1 MTRPAISGRPTI
13 EERAGKPRAEE
24 IHMLTS
30 ILKRGAIV
38 AVAVAGLS
46 TAAFAQLELK
56 IMAPAAPGGGWDGT
70 ARSMQQAL
78 TASGI
83 AKSVQVTNVTG
94 AGGTIGLAQLINAKG
109 DGSQLMVNGFVMVG
123 AILLNKSPVNLS
135 QTTPIARLTA
145 EALVIV
151 VPTDSPIKTAKD
163 LAERVKA
170 DPAKVTWAGGSA
182 GGADHI
188 LAALFAEA
196 AGGDAKKINY
206 IPFSGGG
213 EALAAMLGGRVT
225 AGISGYGEFEGQIKA
240 GKLRVVGVSSS
251 ARLANA
257 PDAPTLKEG
266 GVNLELMNWRSVV
279 APPGLSAEQ
288 NKTLSDAIA
297 KLVKSKEWAE
307 ILKARG
313 WDDAYLGGAE
323 FDAFLKAEQVRVAK
337 VMTDVGLVK

>member
-1 MTRPAISGRPTI
+1 
-13 EERAGKPRAEE
+13 
-24 IHMLTS
+24 MLSS
-30 ILKRGAIV
+30 ILKRGALV

-83 AKSVQVTNVTG
+83 AKSVQVSNVTG

-196 AGGDAKKINY
+196 AGGDPKKINY

-240 GKLRVVGVSSS
+240 GKLRVIGVSSA

-257 PDAPTLKEG
+257 PNAPTLKEG

-279 APPGLSAEQ
+279 APPGLSADQ
-288 NKTLSDAIA
+288 TKVLSEAIGKMA
-297 KLVKSKEWAE
+297 KSKEWAE

-313 WDDAYLGGAE
+313 WDDAYLGGADFE
-323 FDAFLKAEQVRVAK
+323 AFLKAEQVRVAK
-337 VMTDVGLVK
+337 VMADVGLVK

>member
-1 MTRPAISGRPTI
+1 
-13 EERAGKPRAEE
+13 
-24 IHMLTS
+24 MLTS
-30 ILKRGAIV
+30 LLKRAAV
-38 AVAVAGLS
+38 TAVAVAGLS

-94 AGGTIGLAQLINAKG
+94 AGGTIGLAQLIGAKG
-109 DGSQLMVNGFVMVG
+109 DGHQLMVNGFVMVG
-123 AILLNKSPVNLS
+123 AILLNKSPVNLT
-135 QTTPIARLTA
+135 QVTPIARLTA
-145 EALVIV
+145 EAEVIV
-151 VPTDSPIKTAKD
+151 VPADSPIKTAKD

-182 GGADHI
+182 GGTDHI
-188 LAALFAEA
+188 LAALFAQTVGA
-196 AGGDAKKINY
+196 DAKKINY

-240 GKLRVVGVSSS
+240 GKLRAIAVSSEK
-251 ARLANA
+251 RLANA
-257 PDAPTLKEG
+257 PDVPTLREQG
-266 GVNLELMNWRSVV
+266 IALDLINWRSVV
-279 APPGLSAEQ
+279 APPGLSPEQ
-288 NKTLSDAIA
+288 TKTLIGAVEKMA
-297 KLVKSKEWAE
+297 QSKEWQE

-313 WDDAYLGGAE
+313 WDDAFLSG
-323 FDAFLKAEQVRVAK
+323 DAFGTFLKAEIERVSK
-337 VMTDVGLVK
+337 VMQEVGLVK

>member
-1 MTRPAISGRPTI
+1 
-13 EERAGKPRAEE
+13 
-24 IHMLTS
+24 MLTS

-56 IMAPAAPGGGWDGT
+56 IMAPASPGGGWDGT

-83 AKSVQVTNVTG
+83 AKSVQVNNVTG

-240 GKLRVVGVSSS
+240 GKLRVLGVSSS

-288 NKTLSDAIA
+288 TKTLSDAMS

-323 FDAFLKAEQVRVAK
+323 FEAFMKAEQVRVAK

>member
-1 MTRPAISGRPTI
+1 
-13 EERAGKPRAEE
+13 
-24 IHMLTS
+24 MLTS

-38 AVAVAGLS
+38 AAAVAGLS

-109 DGSQLMVNGFVMVG
+109 DGHQLMVNGFVMVG

-151 VPTDSPIKTAKD
+151 VPADSPIKTAKD

-279 APPGLSAEQ
+279 APPGLSADQ
-288 NKTLSDAIA
+288 TKTLSDAIS
-297 KLVKSKEWAE
+297 KMVKSKEWTE

-323 FDAFLKAEQVRVAK
+323 FDAFLKAEQARVAK

>member
-1 MTRPAISGRPTI
+1 
-13 EERAGKPRAEE
+13 
-24 IHMLTS
+24 
-30 ILKRGAIV
+30 
-38 AVAVAGLS
+38 
-46 TAAFAQLELK
+46 
-56 IMAPAAPGGGWDGT
+56 MAPASPGGGWDGT

>member
-1 MTRPAISGRPTI
+1 
-13 EERAGKPRAEE
+13 
-24 IHMLTS
+24 MLTS
-30 ILKRGAIV
+30 LLKRCAV
-38 AVAVAGLS
+38 TAVAVAGLS

-83 AKSVQVTNVTG
+83 AKSVQVANVTG

-109 DGSQLMVNGFVMVG
+109 DGNQLMVNGFVMVG
-123 AILLNKSPVNLS
+123 AILLNKSPVNLT
-135 QTTPIARLTA
+135 QVTPIARLTA

-151 VPTDSPIKTAKD
+151 VPTESPIKNAKD

-196 AGGDAKKINY
+196 AGGDPKKINY

-251 ARLANA
+251 KRLDNA

-279 APPGLSAEQ
+279 APPGLSADQ
-288 NKTLSDAIA
+288 TKNLLDTVA
-297 KLVKSKEWAE
+297 KMVKSKEWAE

-323 FDAFLKAEQVRVAK
+323 FDAFLKAEQTRVTK

>member
-1 MTRPAISGRPTI
+1 
-13 EERAGKPRAEE
+13 
-24 IHMLTS
+24 MLTS
-30 ILKRGAIV
+30 ILKRGAV
-38 AVAVAGLS
+38 AAVALAGLS

-83 AKSVQVTNVTG
+83 AKSVQVNNVNG
-94 AGGTIGLAQLINAKG
+94 AGGTIGLAQFVNGSKG

-135 QTTPIARLTA
+135 MITPIARITA
-145 EALVIV
+145 EAEVIV
-151 VPTDSPIKTAKD
+151 VPTDSPIKNAKD
-163 LAERVKA
+163 LADRVKA

-182 GGADHI
+182 GGVDHI
-188 LAALFAEA
+188 MAALFAGA
-196 AGGDAKKINY
+196 VGADATKVNY

-240 GKLRVVGVSSS
+240 GKLRVIGVSSGT
-251 ARLANA
+251 RLPNA

-266 GVNLELMNWRSVV
+266 GVNLEVLNWRSVM
-279 APPGLSAEQ
+279 APAGITPEQ
-288 NKTLSDAIA
+288 RKVLSDAVE
-297 KLVKSKEWAE
+297 KMVKTKEWAE

-313 WDDAYLGGAE
+313 WDDAYLGGAAFE
-323 FDAFLKAEQVRVAK
+323 TFLKDEDVRVTK
-337 VMTDVGLVK
+337 VLKDVGLVK

>member
-1 MTRPAISGRPTI
+1 
-13 EERAGKPRAEE
+13 
-24 IHMLTS
+24 MLTA
-30 ILKRGAIV
+30 ILKRGAV
-38 AVAVAGLS
+38 TAVALAGLT

-78 TASGI
+78 TAAGI

-94 AGGTIGLAQLINAKG
+94 AGGTIGLAQLIGAKG
-109 DGSQLMVNGFVMVG
+109 DGNQLMVNGFVMVG
-123 AILLNKSPVNLS
+123 AILLNKSPVNLT
-135 QTTPIARLTA
+135 QATPIARLTA

-151 VPTDSPIKTAKD
+151 VPADSPIKTAKD

-188 LAALFAEA
+188 LAALFTDA

-240 GKLRVVGVSSS
+240 GKLRVIGVS
-251 ARLANA
+251 ANKRLDNA

-266 GVNLELMNWRSVV
+266 GVDVELLNWRSVV
-279 APPGLSAEQ
+279 APPGLTDAQ
-288 NKTLSDAIA
+288 KATLSGAIDKMA
-297 KLVKSKEWAE
+297 KSKEWAE

-313 WDDAYLGGAE
+313 WDDAYLASAE
-323 FDAFLKAEQVRVAK
+323 FDAFLKAETVRVEK
-337 VMTDVGLVK
+337 VMRDVGLVK

>member
-1 MTRPAISGRPTI
+1 
-13 EERAGKPRAEE
+13 
-24 IHMLTS
+24 MLTS
-30 ILKRGAIV
+30 ILKRSAIV

-56 IMAPAAPGGGWDGT
+56 IMAPASPGGGWDGT

-135 QTTPIARLTA
+135 QVTPIARLTA

-151 VPTDSPIKTAKD
+151 VPADSPIKTAKD

-196 AGGDAKKINY
+196 AGGDPKKINY

-288 NKTLSDAIA
+288 TKTLSETIG

-313 WDDAYLGGAE
+313 WDDAYLGGAD
-323 FDAFLKAEQVRVAK
+323 FDAFLKAEQIRVAK

>member
-1 MTRPAISGRPTI
+1 
-13 EERAGKPRAEE
+13 
-24 IHMLTS
+24 MLTS
-30 ILKRGAIV
+30 ILKRS
-38 AVAVAGLS
+38 AVAAVALAGLT

-56 IMAPAAPGGGWDGT
+56 IMAPASPGGGWDGT
-70 ARSMQQAL
+70 ARSMQQVL
-78 TASGI
+78 MASGI
-83 AKSVQVTNVTG
+83 AKSAQVTNVTG

-123 AILLNKSPVNLS
+123 AILLNKSPVTLA

-163 LAERVKA
+163 LADRVKA

-196 AGGDAKKINY
+196 AGGDPKKINY

-240 GKLRVVGVSSS
+240 GKLRVVGVSS
-251 ARLANA
+251 AKRLENA

-266 GVNLELMNWRSVV
+266 GVNLELLNWRSVV
-279 APPGLSAEQ
+279 APPGLSADQ
-288 NKTLSDAIA
+288 RKSLSDAME
-297 KLVKSKEWAE
+297 KMVKSKEWAE
-307 ILKARG
+307 VLKARG
-313 WDDAYLGGAE
+313 WDDAYLGGADFE
-323 FDAFLKAEQVRVAK
+323 AFLKAENERVSK
-337 VMTDVGLVK
+337 VMRDVGLVK

>member
-1 MTRPAISGRPTI
+1 
-13 EERAGKPRAEE
+13 
-24 IHMLTS
+24 MLTS
-30 ILKRGAIV
+30 LFKRCAVTAI
-38 AVAVAGLS
+38 AVAGLS
-46 TAAFAQLELK
+46 TAAFAQIELK

-123 AILLNKSPVNLS
+123 AILLNKSPVNLT
-135 QTTPIARLTA
+135 QVTPIARLTA

-151 VPTDSPIKTAKD
+151 VPTESPIKTAKD

-196 AGGDAKKINY
+196 AGGDPKKINY

-240 GKLRVVGVSSS
+240 GKLRVIGVSSS
-251 ARLANA
+251 KRLANA
-257 PDAPTLKEG
+257 PDAPTLTEG
-266 GVNLELMNWRSVV
+266 GVKLELMNWRSVV
-279 APPGLSAEQ
+279 APPGLSADQ
-288 NKTLSDAIA
+288 TKALSDAIE
-297 KLVKSKEWAE
+297 KMVKSKEWAE

-323 FDAFLKAEQVRVAK
+323 FGAFLKAEQTRVSK